1 MIQLQTIIPVP
12 IPYDSHSTPTLNISF
27 SEFLSVLIALNLLW
41 AVISIVIFYFFL
53 RWKISL
59 ENTLCEV
66 VEMIVE
72 SNALFYIFTLL
83 VIVVNFLT
91 IVGIVAWEIYLLI
104 QKL

>member
-12 IPYDSHSTPTLNISF
+12 IPYDSHSTTTLNISF

-41 AVISIVIFYFFL
+41 AVISIVIFYFL

-83 VIVVNFLT
+83 VIVVNFFT
-91 IVGIVAWEIYLLI
+91 IVGIVAWAIYLLI
-104 QKL
+104 QNL